1 MFTLM
6 RLEVEVRKY
15 GRVMKIKTAFNI
27 ITAMISALIVV
38 YLFDDPSVY
47 WDVVLFSML
56 ISLSADINDN

>member
-1 MFTLM
+1 
-6 RLEVEVRKY
+6 
-15 GRVMKIKTAFNI
+15 MKIKTAFNI